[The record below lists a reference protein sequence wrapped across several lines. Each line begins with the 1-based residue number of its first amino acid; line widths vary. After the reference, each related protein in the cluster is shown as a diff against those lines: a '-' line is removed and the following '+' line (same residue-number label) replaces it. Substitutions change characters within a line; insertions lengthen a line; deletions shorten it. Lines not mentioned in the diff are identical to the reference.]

1 MNFAR
6 SLLLLDV
13 NDHQESAVNIQFTH
27 TQSIASK
34 RWLELV
40 KSARGFLS
48 SGPVRDLVRDS
59 DCELLTLAP
68 AAQSGWKPEKVN
80 LFDGQVFHS
89 YKSMPYLSVTGSADG
104 EGLLLTRDA
113 VSGANLSPRYGG
125 VDIASDL
132 SLAVIP
138 PILLLADHLLPDHLT
153 LHSDG
158 DIEVWL
164 SAKALIGQS
173 LQMTICLPRSLSS
186 EPDVPSFMDYRA

>member
-1 MNFAR
+1 M
-6 SLLLLDV
+6 
-13 NDHQESAVNIQFTH
+13 NIQFTH

-40 KSARGFLS
+40 KSARAFLS
-48 SGPVRDLVRDS
+48 SEPVRDLAHDS
-59 DCELLTLAP
+59 DCKLLTLAP
-68 AAQSGWKPEKVN
+68 AAQSRWEREKVN
-80 LFDGQVFHS
+80 LLDGQVFHS
-89 YKSMPYLSVTGSADG
+89 YKGVPYLSVAGSADG
-104 EGLLLTRDA
+104 EGLFLTRDA

-125 VDIASDL
+125 VVIASDL

-138 PILLLADHLLPDHLT
+138 SILLLADHLLPDHFT

-158 DIEVWL
+158 DIGVWL

-173 LQMTICLPRSLSS
+173 LQVTICLPRSLSS